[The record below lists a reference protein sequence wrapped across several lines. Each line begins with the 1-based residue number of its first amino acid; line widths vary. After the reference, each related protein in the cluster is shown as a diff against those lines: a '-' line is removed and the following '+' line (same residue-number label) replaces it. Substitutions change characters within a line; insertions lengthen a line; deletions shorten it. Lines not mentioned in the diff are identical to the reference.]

1 MVSLA
6 GRVSELDG
14 LVEAFDHVP
23 FGLEHIDRRV
33 LVEVGVLEHAL
44 PLPGGDAQIVQRIFR
59 HLVPV
64 GCEFDALAECLVGDL
79 VGDDDALRRVDAHSA
94 QEPFGFGAHI
104 GAFPYGVRV
113 GRVRHRHAGL
123 TVQIFVRVSGEL
135 GEVGELAEQQSGY
148 VVLAFRV
155 HMHEAGLA

>member
-1 MVSLA
+1 MLRLSNA
-6 GRVSELDG
+6 S
-14 LVEAFDHVP
+14 
-23 FGLEHIDRRV
+23 FGTWYRS
-33 LVEVGVLEHAL
+33 
-44 PLPGGDAQIVQRIFR
+44 
-59 HLVPV
+59 

-135 GEVGELAEQQSGY
+135 GEVGELAEQQLGY